1 MINAEE
7 LKELIEKEAW
17 IFVVVKKSTEI
28 TLENIKLSKDYYVE
42 SWNGNNE
49 NPILRYV
56 DCTYYSEEDGCEV
69 DDAKE
74 IAYINDCF
82 ENYAEAEFVLKYKNI
97 ERTETLDLPT
107 WEEAEIDELV
117 KSGKS
122 KNGCWNLIKGF
133 TDKKNNEMFE
143 FSLSS
148 DDDNQFYLSVNNE
161 DSSYKDL
168 FYKPL
173 TYENYLEACEL
184 CKKLFEGE
192 EDVKD

>member
-1 MINAEE
+1 MTLQD
-7 LKELIEKEAW
+7 LKE
-17 IFVVVKKSTEI
+17 IFE
-28 TLENIKLSKDYYVE
+28 
-42 SWNGNNE
+42 
-49 NPILRYV
+49 
-56 DCTYYSEEDGCEV
+56 
-69 DDAKE
+69 
-74 IAYINDCF
+74 
-82 ENYAEAEFVLKYKNI
+82 I

-184 CKKLFEGE
+184 CKKLFEGGGMSYKYWKQRR
-192 EDVKD
+192 V